1 MMAPAT
7 SLIALMVLLCSG
19 CAVAQQVDPHIAQG
33 YVPLRPTGIY
43 QHRSPCA
50 NYEILKKSLQRGG
63 ERLLVSM
70 IAKNP
75 TNIYEVWVDK
85 DQNDWTL
92 ILHTSIDDEGC
103 VVGSGL
109 GLVLEGSPKEEAS
122 H

>member
-1 MMAPAT
+1 
-7 SLIALMVLLCSG
+7 
-19 CAVAQQVDPHIAQG
+19 
-33 YVPLRPTGIY
+33 
-43 QHRSPCA
+43 
-50 NYEILKKSLQRGG
+50 
-63 ERLLVSM
+63 M

>member
-1 MMAPAT
+1 MMAPTT

-19 CAVAQQVDPHIAQG
+19 CAVAQQADPHIAQG